1 MSRHRLDPDSE
12 AAVEMVQAEQRRE
25 EIAELEGKYREK
37 LIAQVNQVIGR
48 VQANHLMAKFADVSS
63 LIWLKQIKESKLY
76 RDVPG
81 IGSWESFCNCAGVS
95 RQHVDEQLQNLNVLG
110 EEFLLTCQQFSV
122 GYRELRKLRYAAKQG
137 DLVIDSQAVI
147 IGEDKIPLSPDHAE
161 DLEAAIESLL
171 ESKNKQLEEAEA
183 VIRAKDRVLAA
194 KDELIKKQEKE
205 LAKHEK
211 RLKEKNLAPGEEAFL
226 QQLADLKAL
235 FDLWESKIGLDVV
248 DLNDASPRMKAAYI
262 ETLGY
267 IARIADELYQNAV
280 DAYGTPTVD
289 SDGWIPPTERP
300 DYEGTTNT
308 IN

>member
-48 VQANHLMAKFADVSS
+48 VQGVRLVSQFGDVAS
-63 LIWLKQIKESKLY
+63 LVWLKQIKDSKIY
-76 RDVPG
+76 KDVSG
-81 IGSWESFCNCAGVS
+81 IGSWESFCENIGLS
-95 RQHVDEQLQNLNVLG
+95 RRKADEDLQNLEIFG
-110 EEFLLTCQQFSV
+110 EQFLATCRQFSV